1 MKSLIEGRQAIP
13 LLLRDEYLL
22 LLEIE
27 AEKKNLYRG
36 LKEEKVTSS
45 HLATAIVEEYFA
57 YGRRAWLEN
66 INKKAKSEGGENENT
81 KS

>member
-45 HLATAIVEEYFA
+45 HLATEIIEEYFSH
-57 YGRRAWLEN
+57 GRRIWLNNLEKKVNDEN
-66 INKKAKSEGGENENT
+66 K
-81 KS
+81 

>member
-1 MKSLIEGRQAIP
+1 MKSLIQERKAIP

-36 LKEEKVTSS
+36 LNDEKITSS
-45 HLATAIVEEYFA
+45 HIATEIVEEYFA
-57 YGRRAWLEN
+57 YGRRAWLDN
-66 INKKAKSEGGENENT
+66 IERKVENEN
-81 KS
+81 K